1 METTLRTIPLSQ
13 LVPSP
18 ANVRRTNPAE
28 AAEELAASIAAHGL
42 LQNLTV
48 RPAPAKGKRKGERF
62 EVVAGGRRLAA
73 LRLLAAQGALA
84 ADYAV
89 PCHVVESDAALEI
102 SLAENAL
109 QCPMHPADQYE
120 AFAQLHRDH
129 GLSAE
134 DIAARFG
141 VTATVVRQ
149 RLKLG
154 AISPVL
160 MAAYREGALNLDQL
174 TAFTIT
180 DDHAAQERVWA
191 ELPPFGRSRAAIM
204 RRFGEGQVPSDDRR
218 VCFIGLDA
226 YEAAGG
232 TIIRDL
238 FDENGGGFLAD
249 AVLLDGLV
257 RAKLQQEADRI
268 AAEGWQW
275 VTVAPEFD
283 YGHAAGM
290 RRIYPE
296 ERELSDAEQQEFDR
310 LEAEHDALVDASD
323 GEVNEA
329 NEAEFARIEAALA
342 ALTGAEAFKP
352 EDIARAG
359 VFVTLDADGDLRIE
373 RGFVRAEDDPA
384 ETRVEGEAEAKAKRE
399 GPAPLSAALVAEL
412 TAARTVAL
420 AHELAQKPDIALTAV
435 VHALASMAFHGGAA
449 EQSCVQIGMR
459 RPALSSAAPAIADDP
474 AFIAIMA
481 RHRAWQERVPEKPDA
496 LWAFVTGLDVSERM
510 ALLAHCVALSVN
522 AVHPAN
528 GRIAPAVA
536 DHADRLALAVDLDMR
551 NYWQPTAAN
560 YLGRVSK
567 ERILD
572 AVREGVSPEASV
584 NLAGLKKAVLV
595 ATAEE
600 RLSGKGWLPEVLR
613 TPVAVHEPDE
623 SEALAAE

>member
-1 METTLRTIPLSQ
+1 MEITLRTIPLSQ

-18 ANVRRTNPAE
+18 ANVRRTNPTE

-48 RPAPAKGKRKGERF
+48 RAAPAKGKRKGAGF

-73 LRLLAAQGALA
+73 LKLLVAQGVLT
-84 ADYAV
+84 ADHAV

-102 SLAENAL
+102 SLAENAM
-109 QCPMHPADQYE
+109 QCPMHPADQHE
-120 AFAQLHRDH
+120 AFAQLHGEQ

-160 MAAYREGALNLDQL
+160 MAAYRDGALNLDQL

-204 RRFGEGQVPSDDRR
+204 RRLSEGQVPSDDRR
-218 VCFIGLDA
+218 VCFVGLDA

-232 TIIRDL
+232 TVIRDL
-238 FDENGGGFLAD
+238 FDEDGGGFLAD

-257 RAKLQQEADRI
+257 RAKLQQEADLV

-275 VTVAPEFD
+275 VTVVPEFD
-283 YGHAAGM
+283 YGHAADM

-296 ERELSDAEQQEFDR
+296 QRELSDDEQEEVER
-310 LEAEHDALVDASD
+310 LEAEHDALVDACD
-323 GEVNEA
+323 GEVNET
-329 NEAEFARIEAALA
+329 NEAEFARIEAALD
-342 ALTGAEAFKP
+342 ALTGVAEFRP

-373 RGFVRAEDDPA
+373 RGFVRAGDDPA
-384 ETRVEGEAEAKAKRE
+384 ETETEGKAEAKAKRE
-399 GPAPLSAALVAEL
+399 GPAPLSAALIAEL

-420 AHELAQKPDIALTAV
+420 ANELAQKPDVALTAV
-435 VHALASMAFHGGAA
+435 VHALASVAFHGEAA
-449 EQSCVQIGMR
+449 EQSCVQVSLR

-474 AFIAIMA
+474 AFIATMA
-481 RHRAWQERVPEKPDA
+481 RHRAWQERLPDDPAA
-496 LWAFVTGLDVSERM
+496 LWPFVAGLDLAERM
-510 ALLAHCVALSVN
+510 ALLAHCTALSVN

-536 DHADRLALAVDLDMR
+536 NQVDRLAQAVDLDMR
-551 NYWQPTAAN
+551 HYWQPAATN

-572 AVREGVSPEASV
+572 AVREGVTPEAAN
-584 NLAGLKKAVLV
+584 NLAGLKKAAL
-595 ATAEE
+595 AQAAEQ
-600 RLSGKGWLPEVLR
+600 RLSGRGWLPEVLR
-613 TPVAVHEPDE
+613 TPAVVTGAAT
-623 SEALAAE
+623 EALAAE